1 MGEEVIIFEQQA
13 ATLFK
18 KWTRWVVIGRRIDS
32 AGVLLLS
39 FRYLRSYLI
48 ISKMVSNLSNVFVNE
63 KYSIFIYVFYH
74 LSSR

>member
-1 MGEEVIIFEQQA
+1 MGEGVIIFEEE

-39 FRYLRSYLI
+39 FRYLRSYHI
-48 ISKMVSNLSNVFVNE
+48 ISKMVSNLSNVFDNKNTVC
-63 KYSIFIYVFYH
+63 S
-74 LSSR
+74 